1 MTSRC
6 GRCAVEPGPPPQ
18 LRRTLSGDHK
28 AVQGGQPVSRRQ
40 SASGGTALIAVDV
53 QADFLPGG
61 ALAVRGG
68 DAVVGEPVALAGDV
82 DVVVASRDLHPP
94 GHSSFTDQGGRWPA
108 HCVADTPGAALHPR
122 IDAIADL
129 VVSKGRDPR
138 ADAYS
143 AFDGTD
149 LAGLLRSRGVTRVI
163 VGGLATDYCV
173 RATALESLG
182 AGFETEVVEA
192 AVRAVD
198 SVAGDGDR
206 ALEEMRRAG
215 VRVISR
221 LPAGGRR

>member
-1 MTSRC
+1 
-6 GRCAVEPGPPPQ
+6 
-18 LRRTLSGDHK
+18 
-28 AVQGGQPVSRRQ
+28 VSQRK
-40 SASGGTALIAVDV
+40 SVSGGTALIAVDV

-68 DAVVGEPVALAGDV
+68 DAVVSELVALAGEV

-94 GHSSFTDQGGRWPA
+94 GHSSFTDQGGPWPA
-108 HCVADTPGAALHPR
+108 HCVAGTPGAALHPQV
-122 IDAIADL
+122 DAIADL
-129 VVSKGRDPR
+129 VVSKGRDPG

-149 LAGLLRSRGVTRVI
+149 LARLLRSRGVTRVV

-173 RATALESLG
+173 RATALDSQG

-198 SVAGDGDR
+198 FAAGDGDR

-215 VRVISR
+215 VRVISHV
-221 LPAGGRR
+221 PAGGRR